1 MSQELDTAAK
11 AAIEQMNKATGEI
24 RLLSTELASLKEE
37 GRSLADKNAA
47 LQTTINES
55 IKRQD
60 GLDLVVAKLQAT
72 NAAVVAGTR
81 RDGDD
86 SVLRRAFVQPKSGA
100 PAVVENVAMFS
111 HMASIDVGGQRHTF
125 EVPGLLNSDETYGN
139 VHAEMKNLYEAAV
152 YLGIQQYGCPDTTK
166 RSIDVIHNAFKAA
179 PAAFAR
185 ISHLAF
191 KAGLTSTPGA
201 VIERIF
207 GNTSGT
213 GGDWA
218 PTAVY
223 LPELMATVTA
233 LLRNSIAGLFPQKT
247 LNNVNNKNPLLTSHP
262 RPFLAGSA
270 TATTAA
276 DYLTSDLG
284 TGLLEWA
291 PKMFAAA
298 IVIDK
303 DASLESIL
311 DNLAEARGTL
321 AQAIVY
327 GVDDAIMNGD
337 TAASHQDSLANFN
350 PAGLFSST
358 GAGGALDHRK
368 AFIGLR
374 ARAMDIGATAKVD
387 GGTFADTI
395 CATAMAKLND
405 GCGSNPDDL
414 AWMTSNANYFKNL
427 ATLDAVKTMEKYG
440 ANASISSGEVAK
452 LYGVP
457 VIKHWTLAN
466 TGTNTGAFNASGLL
480 DATAANNTKHVMQL
494 VARSRFMVGRRMALE
509 LASMPNPLNGTE
521 TVIAKAKVDFRTPDT
536 ASTVNTVTVYNIPA

>member
-1 MSQELDTAAK
+1 MSHELDLAAK
-11 AAIEQMNKATGEI
+11 TAIEEMNKATTVI
-24 RLLSTELASLKEE
+24 RSLSADVDTLKAE
-37 GRSLADKNAA
+37 GRSLADKNSA
-47 LQTTINES
+47 LQRTIEES
-55 IKRQD
+55 TKRQD
-60 GLDLVVAKLQAT
+60 GLDLVVAKLTAT
-72 NAAVVAGTR
+72 QAAVVAGTR

-86 SVLRRAFVQPKSGA
+86 SVLRRAFVQPKSMVR
-100 PAVVENVAMFS
+100 AVVDSVAIFS
-111 HMASIDVGGQRHTF
+111 HKASIDIDNQRHTF
-125 EVPGLLNSDETYGN
+125 DVPGLLNSDETFGN
-139 VHAEMKNLYEAAV
+139 AHAEMKNLFEAAV
-152 YLGIQQYGCPDTTK
+152 YLGIRQYGCPDMTT
-166 RSIDVIHNAFKAA
+166 RAGDVIHNAFKAS

-191 KAGLTSTPGA
+191 KAGLTSSPGA

-414 AWMTSNANYFKNL
+414 AWFTSNANYFKNL

-452 LYGVP
+452 LFGVP

-494 VARSRFMVGRRMALE
+494 AARSRFMVGRRMALE

-536 ASTVNTVTVYNIPA
+536 SSTVNTVTVYNIPA

>member
-1 MSQELDTAAK
+1 MSHELDLAAK
-11 AAIEQMNKATGEI
+11 TAIEEMNKATTVI
-24 RLLSTELASLKEE
+24 RSLSADVDTLKAE
-37 GRSLADKNAA
+37 GRSLADKNSA
-47 LQTTINES
+47 LQRTIEES
-55 IKRQD
+55 TKRQD
-60 GLDLVVAKLQAT
+60 GLDLVVAKLTAT
-72 NAAVVAGTR
+72 QAAVIAGAR

-86 SVLRRAFVQPKSGA
+86 SVLRRAFVQPKSTVR
-100 PAVVENVAMFS
+100 AVVDSVAIFS
-111 HMASIDVGGQRHTF
+111 HKASIDIDSQRHTF
-125 EVPGLLNSDETYGN
+125 DVPGLLNSDETFGN
-139 VHAEMKNLYEAAV
+139 AHAEMKNLFEAAV
-152 YLGIQQYGCPDTTK
+152 YLGIRQYGCPDMTT
-166 RSIDVIHNAFKAA
+166 RAGDVIHNAFKAS

-414 AWMTSNANYFKNL
+414 AWFTSNANYFKNL

-452 LYGVP
+452 LFGVP

-480 DATAANNTKHVMQL
+480 DSNTASNTKHVMQL
-494 VARSRFMVGRRMALE
+494 AARSRFMVGRRMALE

-536 ASTVNTVTVYNIPA
+536 SSTVNTVTVYNIPA